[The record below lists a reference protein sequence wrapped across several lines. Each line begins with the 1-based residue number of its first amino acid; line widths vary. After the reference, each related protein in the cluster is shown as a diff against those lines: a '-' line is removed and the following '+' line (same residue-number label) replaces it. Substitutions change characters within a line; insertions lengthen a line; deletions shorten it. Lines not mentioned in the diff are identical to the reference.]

1 MALKLLN
8 PGLRPL
14 GQFDYDDDAP
24 ALVGGEYVEIQADNL
39 GAAEGYAAD
48 VGAMVGGVGAAGLW
62 ARSTGIANFATSSR
76 TAGRTGGLADE
87 GSTEYGTLFG
97 DIIGGNAGR
106 MTQFGTAGGSV
117 VVGPDTDTASGKVTV
132 FAQEGLYGVTT
143 DAGGDTTGDGASD
156 LVGAATN
163 AQLQA
168 SDGNGGGADRLG
180 GLTTAAEGQRVAI
193 YVSAVSDTSLV
204 STTAR
209 AVGDAAIVEYHAV
222 FYVGNASA

>member
-14 GQFDYDDDAP
+14 GQFDLDDDAP
-24 ALVGGEYVEIQADNL
+24 AALVGGEYVELQADNV
-39 GAAEGYAAD
+39 AAVEGYAAD
-48 VGAMVGGVGAAGLW
+48 VGALVGADG
-62 ARSTGIANFATSSR
+62 GIVNFTPASR
-76 TAGRTGGLADE
+76 TAVRFGGLADE
-87 GSTEYGTLFG
+87 GGAEYGTLFG

-132 FAQEGLYGVTT
+132 WAQEGLYGVTA
-143 DAGGDTTGDGASD
+143 DAGGDNAGAGASD
-156 LVGAATN
+156 LIGLAAN
-163 AQLQA
+163 DQLQA
-168 SDGNGGGADRLG
+168 SNGDGGGADRLG
-180 GLTTAAEGQRVAI
+180 GLTDAAEGQRVAI

-209 AVGDAAIVEYHAV
+209 AVGDAAITEHHAI